1 MTTGTARLALATALT
16 WAIASP
22 HASAQNPGQPPS
34 QPPLALAQPEP
45 QNAPPPLITLKDAL
59 DRAREL
65 DAQYR
70 SAETDAEIARQDRV
84 QARNSLLPTFSNST
98 QYLGTQG
105 DTPLATG
112 RFVTSDG
119 VNVWREWAIAR
130 GDITAATFLKTPIK
144 RARAA
149 EAAANARAEI
159 ARRGLTVTVT
169 QRYYALVSAE
179 HHYATAQ
186 QAVAQAQRFY
196 DIAQRQQRLGQVA
209 QADVIKAEISYRQQE
224 QAFRDATLQIEN
236 ARLALAVM
244 LFPTFTE
251 NFSVVDDL
259 SVAAPLPPFPDVREM
274 AGRENPD
281 VRAATES
288 LRVAE
293 QEVSTAR
300 QAFLPTFSYDTVYGI
315 EANAFALRSVYV
327 AQPELGPIPNP
338 GYFVTLNLAVPI
350 WDWGTTRS
358 RLHQASA
365 RRTLAQ
371 VQLSQAQR
379 QVIGNLYTF
388 YNEALTARTNAESAQ
403 HVAELAAESLRLTN
417 LRYDAGESSALEVVD
432 AQNTLVQARDAYDA
446 ALTRYRVALAEL
458 QTVTGPF

>member
-1 MTTGTARLALATALT
+1 MTTVTARLVLAAGLA

-22 HASAQNPGQPPS
+22 HASAQTPGQPPS
-34 QPPLALAQPEP
+34 QPPLVLAQPEP
-45 QNAPPPLITLKDAL
+45 QNAAPPLITLKDAL
-59 DRAREL
+59 DRARDL

-70 SAETDAEIARQDRV
+70 SATTDAEIARQDRL

-112 RFVTSDG
+112 RFVSNDG
-119 VNVWREWAIAR
+119 VNLWREWAIAR
-130 GDITAATFLKTPIK
+130 GDITAGTFLRTPVK
-144 RARAA
+144 RAQAA
-149 EAAANARAEI
+149 EAAADARAEV
-159 ARRGLTVTVT
+159 ARRGLAVTVT

-179 HHYATAQ
+179 HHYATSQ

-236 ARLALAVM
+236 ARLALAVL
-244 LFPTFTE
+244 LFPTFTQ
-251 NFSVVDDL
+251 NFTVVDDL
-259 SVAAPLPPFPDVREM
+259 SVAALLPPFPDVRQM

-281 VRAATES
+281 VRAATEA

-293 QEVSTAR
+293 QEVSSAR
-300 QAFLPTFSYDTVYGI
+300 QAFLPTFIYDAIYGI
-315 EANAFALRSVYV
+315 EANEFALHSVDV
-327 AQPELGPIPNP
+327 AQPELGVLPNL

-358 RLHQASA
+358 KVRQASS

-371 VQLSQAQR
+371 VQLTQTQR
-379 QVIGNLYTF
+379 QVISNLYTF
-388 YNEALTARTNAESAQ
+388 YNEALTARTNAETAQ
-403 HVAELAAESLRLTN
+403 RVAELAAESLRLTN